1 MAVPVL
7 SDELT
12 KNSFALAGA
21 ARKAGLRA
29 SVYLGSSG
37 KLAGSSS
44 GRRTAERGGA
54 SIYGTAEWEACV
66 VTVRD
71 MVSGEQQK
79 VPVDNVVSY
88 LAGASRARAE
98 AADG

>member
-12 KNSFALAGA
+12 KNSFALAGVPEGRA
-21 ARKAGLRA
+21 AGVGV
-29 SVYLGSSG
+29 SGSSG
-37 KLAGSSS
+37 KLSKQLKWASDSGAGWCL
-44 GRRTAERGGA
+44 
-54 SIYGTAEWEACV
+54 IYGTAEWEACV

-71 MVSGEQQK
+71 MVSGERQK
-79 VPVDNVVSY
+79 VPVDDVVSY